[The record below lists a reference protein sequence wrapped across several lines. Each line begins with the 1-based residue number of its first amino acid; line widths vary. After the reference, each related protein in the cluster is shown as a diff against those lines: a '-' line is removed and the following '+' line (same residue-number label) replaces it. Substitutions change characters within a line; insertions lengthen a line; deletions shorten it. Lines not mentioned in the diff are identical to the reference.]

1 MPVVLYIFSVWL
13 VYQIWHPVGFIGFLG
28 ALIAGAFVCLFLV
41 FGFTA
46 ATTLLGYI
54 LSIRDKKD

>member
-1 MPVVLYIFSVWL
+1 MWL

-41 FGFTA
+41 IGIGA
-46 ATTLLGYI
+46 ALTLLGAI
-54 LSIRDKKD
+54 LHDKD